1 VKKEIFDELIES
13 INEATDIMKGAKK
26 PSRIFEL
33 NPIDIRNIRLKYNL
47 TQDKFASNLGIS
59 LGTLKNWEQG
69 RRNPTGPAYKLLKIA
84 EKHPEIV
91 FQNL

>member
-1 VKKEIFDELIES
+1 M
-13 INEATDIMKGAKK
+13 NEATDIMKGAKK

-33 NPIDIRNIRLKYNL
+33 NPIDIKKIRLKYNL

-69 RRNPTGPAYKLLKIA
+69 
-84 EKHPEIV
+84 
-91 FQNL
+91 